1 MENNNINTFH
11 LESNDFEEMR
21 EALSDWDHE
30 YHQVGPGA
38 FSGSIFHVQ
47 TGSISIFRNRWERE
61 IHYRGTPP
69 KGTIGVA
76 ITINQNGEARWAGQ
90 RVTKNDIFLQ
100 RAGMEAEYLSAP
112 FWDSIVLAIP
122 KVTLVGHIS
131 DLTKED
137 SDDILNTHSVIPLE
151 MDQVSIIRDAGLACL
166 GMAAHLVTGIEEPFP
181 LMDMADSVV
190 ELIAHH
196 LIASQKPK
204 CAHLTHKRQTH
215 LIRKAEA
222 YCMDIAGKPLRIG
235 KLCRELGVS
244 ERTLR
249 HVFHKRMNM
258 TPLEY
263 LKSRKLN
270 HVYKVL
276 RKADPA
282 EVLIKQVA
290 YSNGFYHLGQFSR
303 DYKMLFGEIPSQT
316 LRYR

>member
-1 MENNNINTFH
+1 MENKNINTFY

-38 FSGSIFHVQ
+38 FRGSILYVQ
-47 TGSISIFRNRWERE
+47 TGAISIFRNRWERK

-76 ITINQNGEARWAGQ
+76 ITINQNRAARWTGQ
-90 RVTKNDIFLQ
+90 RVTENDIFLQ
-100 RAGMEAEYLSAP
+100 RAGVEAEYLSAP

-131 DLTKED
+131 NLTKED
-137 SDDILNTHSVIPLE
+137 SDDIVNTHSVIPLE
-151 MDQVSIIRDAGLACL
+151 MEQASIIRNAGLACL
-166 GMAAHLVTGIEEPFP
+166 DMAAHLVNGREEPSP
-181 LMDMADSVV
+181 LMYMTDSVV
-190 ELIAHH
+190 ELIALH

-204 CAHLTHKRQTH
+204 CPHLAYKRQTH

-235 KLCRELGVS
+235 KLCRELNVS

-249 HVFHKRMNM
+249 HVFHEQMNM

-303 DYKMLFGEIPSQT
+303 DYRRLFGELPSHT
-316 LRYR
+316 LQYR